1 MFSLLASNLTR
12 LLIPMICS
20 SAASSIVITRSSS
33 SMNSVSA
40 LRNVVLPEPVPP
52 EINMLYLA
60 LISFLRKDFISS
72 LMELNSIK
80 RFNVIGS
87 LENLLI
93 DITLPSIAIGG
104 RTIFTLEPSES
115 RVSTIGVVSFIT

>member
-72 LMELNSIK
+72 LME
-80 RFNVIGS
+80 FY
-87 LENLLI
+87 
-93 DITLPSIAIGG
+93 
-104 RTIFTLEPSES
+104 
-115 RVSTIGVVSFIT
+115 